1 MDLNE
6 RVNVEYALSQSS
18 DFVTISRVE
27 YARLQRLAKKWESRR
42 KKKKVLKSIWELI
55 HFPFFHNEFFVENLV
70 TMTAMVIFFAV
81 SLATIFGLVSL
92 WFFLYSL

>member
-1 MDLNE
+1 ML
-6 RVNVEYALSQSS
+6 
-18 DFVTISRVE
+18 
-27 YARLQRLAKKWESRR
+27 KK
-42 KKKKVLKSIWELI
+42 LI
-55 HFPFFHNEFFVENLV
+55 KLIKLPFFHNEFFVENLV